1 LTIEELAGLG
11 TGIPGGGPAP
21 PTAYISRSMFMKNH
35 LNTIII
41 CLSII
46 ACVTIFSISIV
57 TLKTAQNDYII
68 VTGSATK
75 SFVADLIVWRGSFSK
90 KASTPREAFAKL
102 KNDTAAVKDYL
113 IKNGV
118 DEKYIVFSSI
128 DLNENYEH
136 EYNQEGRITKTI
148 FTGYTLTQKVTIEST
163 EVDKIEKISRDITEL
178 IDLGVELFSMTPEYY
193 YTKLDELKLDLI
205 AKSAENTRMRAETI
219 VKESGAKI
227 AKLRSA
233 NLGVFQI
240 TPENSSADNYSSGG
254 TYDVSSKNKT
264 AFITTRLEYLIK

>member
-1 LTIEELAGLG
+1 
-11 TGIPGGGPAP
+11 
-21 PTAYISRSMFMKNH
+21 MKKH
-35 LNTIII
+35 LNTIIV
-41 CLSII
+41 CLSVII
-46 ACVTIFSISIV
+46 CVIIFSVSII
-57 TLKTAQNDYII
+57 TLKTAQNDYIV

-75 SFVADLIVWRGSFSK
+75 SFVSDLIVWRGAFSK
-90 KASTPREAFAKL
+90 KATTSKEAFSKL

-118 DEKYIVFSSI
+118 NEQYIVFSSI

-136 EYNQEGRITKTI
+136 EYNQDGRITKTI
-148 FTGYTLTQKVTIEST
+148 FTGYTLTQRVTIESI

-178 IDLGVELFSMTPEYY
+178 IDLGVEFFSIPPEYY

-205 AKSAENTRMRAETI
+205 AKSAENSRMRAETI

-240 TPENSSADNYSSGG
+240 TPENSSTDSYSSGG
-254 TYDVSSKNKT
+254 AYDVSSKNKT

>member
-1 LTIEELAGLG
+1 
-11 TGIPGGGPAP
+11 
-21 PTAYISRSMFMKNH
+21 MKNH
-35 LNTIII
+35 LNTIIVCLSVII
-41 CLSII
+41 CVSIFSVSII
-46 ACVTIFSISIV
+46 A
-57 TLKTAQNDYII
+57 LKTAQNDYIV

-75 SFVADLIVWRGSFSK
+75 SFVSDLIVWRGSFSK
-90 KASTPREAFAKL
+90 KATTTKDAFAKL
-102 KNDTAAVKDYL
+102 RNDTAAVKNYL

-118 DEKYIVFSSI
+118 NEENIIFSSI
-128 DLNENYEH
+128 GLKEDYEH
-136 EYNQEGRITKTI
+136 EFNQDGRLTKTI
-148 FTGYTLTQKVTIEST
+148 FIGYTLTQRVTIESP

-178 IDLGVELFSMTPEYY
+178 IDLGVEFFSMPPEYY

-240 TPENSSADNYSSGG
+240 TPENSSTDSYSSGG
-254 TYDVSSKNKT
+254 TYDISSKNKT